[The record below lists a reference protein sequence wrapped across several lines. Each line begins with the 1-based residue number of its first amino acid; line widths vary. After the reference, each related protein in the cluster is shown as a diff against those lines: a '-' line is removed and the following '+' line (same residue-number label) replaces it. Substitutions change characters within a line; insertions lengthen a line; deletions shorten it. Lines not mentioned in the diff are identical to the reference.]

1 MFRKAVVI
9 TIGIIFVGAIGWLF
23 IPISPKQPDTQTT
36 GEGIHL
42 ERYGEG
48 DRLLWELDAT
58 TGHMSGESGWLE
70 QVDMLFFRGDESRL
84 LATADKLTFKEE
96 SVVLSGNVEIAG
108 DSGHRMKTEQA
119 TWYQEPNDL
128 VAGSFSLLAP
138 NWDLQGSQCEYDL
151 SNETFCS
158 RSGFEAQIR
167 QPQLF
172 DVSGDE
178 ICEQR
183 GQIAASGAVVL
194 EGENSTY
201 HCSQVN
207 YNEDSGRIELIG
219 EVNGTFSGGRI
230 RAEVV
235 TLSDGDIDAV
245 GDVELSVSG
254 DFLTGND
261 DT

>member
-1 MFRKAVVI
+1 MFRKVVLIAV
-9 TIGIIFVGAIGWLF
+9 GIIFVAAIAWLF
-23 IPISPKQPDTQTT
+23 IPITPKQPDTQTT

-48 DRLLWELDAT
+48 DRLLWRLDAAS
-58 TGHMSGESGWLE
+58 GRMSGESGWLE

-84 LATADKLTFKEE
+84 LATADKLTFEEE

-108 DSGHRMKTEQA
+108 DSGQRMKTEQA
-119 TWYQEPNDL
+119 TWYQEPNNL
-128 VAGSFSLLAP
+128 VAGSFSLLAS
-138 NWDLQGSQCEYDL
+138 NWDLQGAQCEYDL

-167 QPQLF
+167 QPQWF

-183 GQIAASGAVVL
+183 GRITASGAVVL
-194 EGENSTY
+194 QGENSTY
-201 HCSQVN
+201 RCSQVD
-207 YNEDSGRIELIG
+207 YDEDSERIELIG
-219 EVNGTFSGGRI
+219 EVDGTFSGGRI

-235 TLSDGDIDAV
+235 TLSDGDIDAQ
-245 GDVELSVSG
+245 GEVELSVSG